1 MDHPQDVAP
10 EPDRLDFHAFLG
22 AGSDF
27 DVVGLRRSAT
37 PARVVVLDP
46 AAESDH
52 AAGAAS

>member
-1 MDHPQDVAP
+1 MDHPQDVPP

-22 AGSDF
+22 AGPDF

-46 AAESDH
+46 APESDH

>member
-37 PARVVVLDP
+37 PAGVVVLDP
-46 AAESDH
+46 VAESEH